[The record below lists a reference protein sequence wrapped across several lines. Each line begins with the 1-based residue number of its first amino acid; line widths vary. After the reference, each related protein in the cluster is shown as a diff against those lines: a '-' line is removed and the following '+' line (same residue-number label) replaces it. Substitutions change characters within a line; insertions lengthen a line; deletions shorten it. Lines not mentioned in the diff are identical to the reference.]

1 MANSKFMTYNPY
13 KTMGDLENLQKF
25 YQNFFGIPTRNV
37 ATTQEWA
44 PTVDIYEST
53 DELVFQSELP
63 GFSEADFKVSTEN
76 NVLKLSGER
85 KFDQTKYKI
94 HHKERSQGV
103 FERSF
108 TVPTT
113 FDLSN
118 VKASYKDGILSI
130 SVPKRVEARSRQ
142 IEVKIK

>member
-1 MANSKFMTYNPY
+1 MANNKITNYNPY
-13 KTMGDLENLQKF
+13 QRMSDLQNLQRF
-25 YQNFFGIPTRNV
+25 YQDFFGLPTRS
-37 ATTQEWA
+37 APSTQEWS
-44 PTVDIYEST
+44 PTIDIYESAN
-53 DELVFQSELP
+53 ELVLQSELP
-63 GFSEADFKVSTEN
+63 GFTEADFKVSTEN

-108 TVPTT
+108 TVPST
-113 FDLSN
+113 FDLSK
-118 VKASYKDGILSI
+118 VKASYTDGILSI
-130 SVPKRVEARSRQ
+130 AVPKRVEARPRQ